1 MIILFVIPFLG
12 LIKNYV
18 KNKKINLYLFF
29 RTPILC
35 YFIQLLIQS
44 NNIYKILL
52 YERWFM
58 FIYKILKSLY
68 NNDYQ
73 VRKVKYIKKYK
84 LRYEENIDIDN
95 KNRTIRFNQ

>member
-18 KNKKINLYLFF
+18 KYKKINLYLFL
-29 RTPILC
+29 RTPIL
-35 YFIQLLIQS
+35 YYIIQLFIQS

-52 YERWFM
+52 YERWSM

-84 LRYEENIDIDN
+84 LRYEENIDNVN
-95 KNRTIRFNQ
+95 KNTKIKFK

>member
-18 KNKKINLYLFF
+18 KYKKISLYLFL

-58 FIYKILKSLY
+58 FIYKIVKSLY

-84 LRYEENIDIDN
+84 LRYEENIIDN
-95 KNRTIRFNQ
+95 NKNTIVSFN

>member
-1 MIILFVIPFLG
+1 MIILFVIPFFG

-18 KNKKINLYLFF
+18 KYKKINLYLFF
-29 RTPILC
+29 RTPIIC

-84 LRYEENIDIDN
+84 LRYEENINKIN
-95 KNRTIRFNQ
+95 KNNKVTFK